1 MPQFAY
7 TGRNRRGEAIN
18 GQIEAAGVD
27 AVATQLIN
35 NGITPIDIL
44 PASVQHD
51 VLSSLRDWRA
61 RFSEK
66 KVSLIDLVFFSRQ
79 MYTLIKA
86 GVPLLQAL
94 RGLRETTQ
102 NPTMVRV
109 ISSLLDSLDS
119 GLDLATAMRRH
130 PEVFSPLF
138 VSMVQVGETTGGL
151 PEAFLQ
157 ISIYLDRERGTID
170 SVKAALRYPMF
181 VIIAIVIGMFILNI
195 WVIPVFAKLYAG
207 FHAELPLPTRILIGI
222 STFMR
227 AYWYLIVLAMIGSV
241 FFFQS
246 WIRTSEGRYKWHRF
260 KLRLP
265 VVGSILY
272 RATLGRFASALAI
285 TVKAGVP
292 LVQSMTVISRVVDND
307 FIGERILQMRDGI
320 ERGETIAR
328 TAAATG
334 LFPAMVLQMIAVGE
348 ETGAVDSMMGEV
360 ADYYVREVDYD
371 IKNLSQAIEPILLV
385 VVGVMV
391 LVMALGIFLPMWNL
405 ASAVKTH

>member
-1 MPQFAY
+1 MPLFAY
-7 TGRNRRGEAIN
+7 TGRNRRGEAVN

-27 AVATQLIN
+27 AVATQLFN

-51 VLSSLRDWRA
+51 VFSGLRAWRA
-61 RFSEK
+61 RFDEK
-66 KVSLIDLVFFSRQ
+66 KVGLVDLVFFSRQ

-86 GVPLLQAL
+86 GVPLFQSL

-119 GLDLATAMRRH
+119 GLDLTTAMRRH

-170 SVKAALRYPMF
+170 SVKAALRYPLF

-207 FHAELPLPTRILIGI
+207 FHAQLPLPTRILIGI
-222 STFMR
+222 SAFMR
-227 AYWYLIVLAMIGSV
+227 EYWYLIVLAMGGSV
-241 FFFQS
+241 FLFQS
-246 WIRTSEGRYKWHRF
+246 WIRTPNGRYKWHRF

-272 RATLGRFASALAI
+272 RSTLGRFASALAI
-285 TVKAGVP
+285 TIKAGVP

-328 TAAATG
+328 TATTTG

-348 ETGAVDSMMGEV
+348 ETGAVDNMMEEV
-360 ADYYVREVDYD
+360 AGYYEREVAYD
-371 IKNLSQAIEPILLV
+371 IKNLSQSIEPILLV
-385 VVGVMV
+385 VVGAMV
-391 LVMALGIFLPMWNL
+391 LVMALGVFLPMWDL
-405 ASAVKTH
+405 ASAVKR

>member
-157 ISIYLDRERGTID
+157 LSIYLDRERGTID